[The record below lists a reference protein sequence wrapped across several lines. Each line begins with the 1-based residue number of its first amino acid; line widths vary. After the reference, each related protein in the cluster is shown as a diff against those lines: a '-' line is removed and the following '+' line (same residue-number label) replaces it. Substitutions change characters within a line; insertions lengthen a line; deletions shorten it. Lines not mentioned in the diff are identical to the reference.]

1 MRRATRGYT
10 IIEVMMALAIL
21 AVGATG
27 VIALQKV
34 ALIGNSNARIGDG
47 ARQVASTWAERLKVD
62 ALQWNDPL
70 GIPDIGE
77 TRWLATSVVYDPV
90 NPPGPG
96 QWILAPEVPGWSS
109 PVADIHGADV
119 AIGDTTTNGVF
130 CTHLQMAR
138 AVQKPLSLVGA
149 THPIAVRGLVR
160 VIWRRDLAPI
170 TECRTTAPASIED
183 NDARYGFYYL
193 STVIGQE
200 EASN

>member
-1 MRRATRGYT
+1 MSRARGYT
-10 IIEVMMALAIL
+10 VIEVMMALSIL

-62 ALQWNDPL
+62 SIQWNDPL
-70 GIPDIGE
+70 GMQDIGE
-77 TRWLATSVVYDPV
+77 TRWLASSFVY
-90 NPPGPG
+90 NSASPPGPA
-96 QWILAPEVPGWSS
+96 QWILAPEIPGWSS
-109 PVADIHGADV
+109 PVADIQGVDV
-119 AIGDTTTNGVF
+119 SVDDTTTSGVF
-130 CTHLQMAR
+130 CTHLQIAR
-138 AVQKPLSLVGA
+138 AVQKPLSLGGA
-149 THPIAVRGLVR
+149 THPIAARALVR

-170 TECRTTAPASIED
+170 TECRTTPPANIET

>member
-1 MRRATRGYT
+1 
-10 IIEVMMALAIL
+10 MALAIL

-47 ARQVASTWAERLKVD
+47 ARQVASTWADRLKLD
-62 ALQWNDPL
+62 ALQWNDPM

-77 TRWLATSVVYDPV
+77 TRWLSSAGTYDAV
-90 NPPGPG
+90 NPPGKG
-96 QWILAPEVPGWSS
+96 QWVLAPEIPGWSS

-119 AIGDTTTNGVF
+119 ALGDVTTNGLF

-149 THPIAVRGLVR
+149 THPIVVRALVR
-160 VIWRRDLAPI
+160 VFWRRDLAPI
-170 TECRTTAPASIED
+170 TECRTTPPVNIED
-183 NDARYGFYYL
+183 NDTRYGFYYL
-193 STVIGQE
+193 STVVSQE